1 MAVELLSTKDLFL
14 LAIGLYKLKTPGPE
28 NSGRDYYLD
37 KDKDY
42 ALRETDWNT
51 QWFQSPQFAWER
63 VRHRDWLIAALVA
76 ELTGNTNDLVS
87 IAEPVFA
94 TLDLLGSEFRPGMPN
109 ASEAV
114 KQAVTSKTGYERSI
128 YTTLTAG
135 LSEPESVGRKRV
147 VLGAG
152 MRRRTRVWREESQAL
167 QADVEFYV
175 PFLPLPGGQE
185 PEDKTLPNARSIN
198 AGLRVSRANGSSIG
212 NEKED
217 KSGKDLAGVRF
228 NLRIPFTARFVTKI
242 DEEKNL
248 VTYRDD
254 PEQQH
259 PAPFLKAG
267 KWEAGDL
274 VTTFGEP
281 KVLVQ
286 KLALAGQGSEAPR
299 WEEFEDWK
307 EFVEALIETPEGT
320 ELLNAPVG
328 PLLLETL
335 NDSSGL
341 TDLINMRSKLKKDT
355 GESKKELDD
364 ALKLLKSIW
373 EKNTIPPESEDPDA
387 VDPHASL
394 RRLGGMLETLGFLK
408 GKPGSVNHEYSL
420 KLSEV
425 TVWDVLGRLLD
436 ELDGFP
442 LYVRGTE
449 PKDKDRMGAALSLA
463 SQQAYDAAQKHFF
476 GIAGMAYDIAV
487 NPAPAKKEAGP
498 EEVEPEEENPVLI
511 LGERYFTDDENLI
524 LDDDEDIRTE
534 NEHLVIDDD
543 EENARIEDR
552 HLVLDDD
559 DDEEVAPPVRSEALM
574 KGDAASADGEK
585 KSTVDIRLQLG
596 KWFSGETLDDNWFS
610 RLLPLAGSSKSPF
623 KRRAPL
629 PGFRFFP
636 FLRTLADGNN
646 RKDAVYSVAV
656 RGDLLS
662 LGVDIKGRTKE
673 GLTFLKLG
681 KGPLSYFGLGAFEA
695 RVALLFAAGRI
706 AFGVGVKLKDMRLS
720 FAPKEKEKEKEKEE
734 EQPADEII
742 IGLQGLLG
750 GDDDWVK
757 VAEPEKKKERTAKTR
772 LGGKRKDK
780 FSISAGYLTPL
791 ADGGKGTLDVQL
803 YDEKGVRG
811 KTVWIPVERRALAV
825 YLKDIGIGL
834 KGLENVELDKGLPD
848 SARLTVALNGG
859 LRWPVFEL
867 GFIGASLSFPLNDFG
882 QVEFALEGLD
892 ISVAVGPAVI
902 SGAFMKKG
910 LEYIGSLTIELPKLS
925 IAAIGMYGQI
935 SIFEMKADEEVLER
949 LRRGQIHPKL
959 TKELSDHKIKP
970 ADLNAVA
977 NTVPRG
983 AWIIRAQDGKQY
995 TVVKEADKLH
1005 LVSPDKAVFVYG
1017 AFSAGTGGGIQ
1028 MGPIE
1033 LTAVALGFGLN
1044 RRLKVPAIEDVADFP
1059 LVKMV
1064 VGEGGYQKDD
1074 KSGTFIGQ
1082 VSKAVEPSTLLKDL
1096 GDSVVAESG
1105 QYFVCGGAR
1114 FTIARVLD
1122 CFALVVVQW
1131 GNELEISLLGLAR
1144 LKQPSDPSAKPFC
1157 YVELQILMSLKPSE
1171 GTFKL
1176 QGLLTDNSWVFNK
1189 DCKLTGG
1196 FAVFVWYKGAHAGD
1210 FVVTFGGYHP
1220 RFKRPEHYPVVP
1232 RFALNWQISSQLSVK
1247 GSGYLAFTPSCGM
1260 AGAKLEA
1267 VFRSDRVSVWFT
1279 AYFDVI
1285 VNWSP
1290 FFFEADIGVSL
1301 RVEVKLFLFTLKVT
1315 ISAAL
1320 RMWGPP
1326 VGGIARIEI
1335 SVITLDIPFGAK
1347 REDAAP
1353 KPIESWR
1360 RFCESFLNPSAAD
1373 QRAAGANFKQAAG
1386 ADLWKAPI
1394 THASLV
1400 AGRSK
1405 EARLPTNGQ
1414 AKQEAKPQDGVWK
1427 VRPDQLELGAMAA
1440 VPVTTLNVGRVKT
1453 NSPPV
1458 GVQERR
1464 PSGSA
1469 MLVSRPV
1476 ELEAAGL
1483 KVQNYDRPLGV
1494 HPMGKTLKSVL
1505 NVTVVRDDIVEAVDL
1520 SRWYVEAETSSL
1532 PAALWDA
1539 SKPKP
1544 GGPKEPSAE
1553 LVPDCITGVKRLKPP
1568 AGRFGAMNRLTKITW
1583 RPIEP
1588 TTVPRSNA
1596 RQDSPTATRPRD
1608 VQQASAAKQ
1617 DKQKSVADALAAVGF
1632 NLAWRPSPSPVRFR
1646 ELQAEPLAGSV
1657 APSVN

>member
-14 LAIGLYKLKTPGPE
+14 LAIGLYKLKTPGPGA
-28 NSGRDYYLD
+28 SAKDYYLD

-51 QWFQSPQFAWER
+51 DWFNSPKSAWER
-63 VRHRDWLIAALVA
+63 VRHRDWLIAAIAA
-76 ELTGNTNDLVS
+76 ELTGGTNDLVS
-87 IAEPVFA
+87 VAEPVFA
-94 TLDLLGSEFRPGMPN
+94 TLDLLGTEFRPGMPN
-109 ASEAV
+109 ASDAI
-114 KQAVTSKTGYERSI
+114 KQAVTSSTGYERGI
-128 YTTLTAG
+128 YTTLTVG
-135 LSEPESVGRKRV
+135 LSEPESAGQKSV

-175 PFLPLPGGQE
+175 PFLPLPGGPE

-198 AGLRVSRANGSSIG
+198 AGIRISRANGGSIG

-228 NLRIPFTARFVTKI
+228 NLRIPFTARFVAEI
-242 DEEKNL
+242 DEAAKL
-248 VTYRDD
+248 VTYRDA
-254 PEQQH
+254 PGRQY

-281 KVLVQ
+281 KVETQ
-286 KLALAGQGSEAPR
+286 KLALARQGSEAPR
-299 WEEFEDWK
+299 WEEFEDWE
-307 EFVEALIETPEGT
+307 EFVEAFLKSSEGT

-335 NDSSGL
+335 DDSSGL
-341 TDLINMRSKLKKDT
+341 GDLIKKGSKIKKETD
-355 GESKKELDD
+355 ESKKEFDD
-364 ALKLLKSIW
+364 ALKLLKGIW
-373 EKNTIPPESEDPDA
+373 EKNKIPEEGEDPEE

-394 RRLGGMLETLGFLK
+394 RRLGSLLETLGFLK
-408 GKPGSVNHEYSL
+408 SSPGSVNYEYSL
-420 KLSEV
+420 ELSAA

-442 LYVRGTE
+442 LYVRGTD
-449 PKDKDRMGAALSLA
+449 PKDKDRMGVAVSLA
-463 SQQAYDAAQKHFF
+463 SQTAYDAPQKHFF

-487 NPAPAKKEAGP
+487 NTAPAKKEAKPGA
-498 EEVEPEEENPVLI
+498 EVEPEEENPVLI
-511 LGERYFTDDENLI
+511 LGERYFTDDENLV
-524 LDDDEDIRTE
+524 LDDDEDNRTE
-534 NEHLVIDDD
+534 DEHLVIEDDD
-543 EENARIEDR
+543 DNVRTEDR

-559 DDEEVAPPVRSEALM
+559 DEAAPPVRGKALL
-574 KGDAASADGEK
+574 KGDGGNGGEK
-585 KSTVDIRLQLG
+585 KSTVDIRIQLG
-596 KWFSGETLDDNWFS
+596 KWFSGETLDDNWFG
-610 RLLPLAGSSKSPF
+610 RLMPLAGSEKSPF
-623 KRRAPL
+623 KRRVPL

-636 FLRTLADGNN
+636 FMRTLAGDND

-706 AFGVGVKLKDMRLS
+706 AFGIGVKLKDMRLS
-720 FAPKEKEKEKEKEE
+720 FAPKEKEAEKEEE

-742 IGLQGLLG
+742 MSLQGLLG
-750 GDDDWVK
+750 EDDWVK
-757 VAEPEKKKERTAKTR
+757 VAEPEKKEGAKERTAKTR

-780 FSISAGYLTPL
+780 FSISAGYLMPL

-803 YDEKGVRG
+803 YDEDGVRG
-811 KTVWIPVERRALAV
+811 ETVWIPIERRFLAV
-825 YLKDIGIGL
+825 YLKDVGVGL
-834 KGLENVELDKGLPD
+834 EGLENVELSEGLPD
-848 SARLTVALNGG
+848 TARLTVALNGG
-859 LRWPVFEL
+859 LRWPFFEL

-882 QVEFALEGLD
+882 QVEFALKGLD
-892 ISVAVGPAVI
+892 VSVAIGPAVI

-910 LEYIGSLTIELPKLS
+910 LEYAGSLTIELPRLS
-925 IAAIGMYGQI
+925 IAAVGMYGRI
-935 SIFEMKADEEVLER
+935 AVFEMDKDEEVLER
-949 LRRGQIHPKL
+949 LGRGQIHPKL
-959 TKELSDHKIKP
+959 SKELSDHGIKP
-970 ADLNAVA
+970 VNRKPVG

-983 AWIIRAQDGKQY
+983 AWIIRAQDGKDY
-995 TVVKEADKLH
+995 TAVKDGDKLR

-1017 AFSAGTGGGIQ
+1017 AFSAGSGGGIQ

-1044 RRLKVPAIEDVADFP
+1044 RRLKVPPIEEVADFP

-1064 VGEGGYQKDD
+1064 VGEGGYQKED

-1082 VSKAVEPSTLLKDL
+1082 VSKPVEPAKLLKDF

-1157 YVELQILMSLKPSE
+1157 YVELQILMSIKPSE

-1176 QGLLTDNSWVFNK
+1176 QGLLTSNSWVFNK

-1267 VFRSDRVSVWFT
+1267 VFRSNRVSVWFT
-1279 AYFDVI
+1279 AYWDVI

-1315 ISAAL
+1315 ISAML

-1353 KPIESWR
+1353 KPIESWQ
-1360 RFCESFLNPSAAD
+1360 RFCESFLNPGAAD
-1373 QRAAGANFKQAAG
+1373 KQSAG

-1394 THASLV
+1394 THANLV
-1400 AGRSK
+1400 SGRSK
-1405 EARLPTNGQ
+1405 DAGLPANGQ
-1414 AKQEAKPQDGVWK
+1414 AKQEAKQQDGAWK
-1427 VRPDQLELGAMAA
+1427 VRPDQLELGATAA

-1464 PSGSA
+1464 SSGSA

-1483 KVQNYDRPLGV
+1483 KVQKYDHPLGV

-1505 NVTVVRDDIVEAVDL
+1505 NVTVVRDDIEEAVDL
-1520 SRWYVEAETSSL
+1520 SRWYVEAETASL
-1532 PAALWDA
+1532 PPALWDA

-1553 LVPDCITGVKRLKPP
+1553 LVPDCITGVKRLRPP
-1568 AGRFGAMNRLTKITW
+1568 AGRYGTMNRLSKITW

-1588 TTVPRSNA
+1588 ATVPRSNA
-1596 RQDSPTATRPRD
+1596 RQESPTATRPRD
-1608 VQQASAAKQ
+1608 VQAASAAKQ
-1617 DKQKSVADALAAVGF
+1617 AEQKSVADALAAAGF
-1632 NLAWRPSPSPVRFR
+1632 NLAWRPSSSPVRFR
-1646 ELQAEPLAGSV
+1646 ELQAEPLAGGV
-1657 APSVN
+1657 APSVK